1 MSALKYW
8 LWLSAAN
15 VSIRTKWAV
24 IEHFQDAELAFN
36 APDGELEKLGIGS
49 KELQALEQRELKR
62 AARIESVC
70 RSKGID
76 IICFTDPHYP
86 KRLKNISC
94 PPVVLYAKGR
104 LPGIDNN
111 APIAIIGTR
120 KASIYGLNMAKRM
133 AYEVCDCGC
142 PLVSLVNGPIDEA
155 ALKGAMLCDASCVGV
170 LASSLDEESR
180 RIEDIAARGAVISE
194 IAPGTESQ
202 KHHFKDRNRI
212 AAGLSVGVLVIEAPE
227 KSGTKYFCEEA
238 AEQGKEIFALPG
250 NADAENSKGTLALI
264 KEGAKLVTRGYEVAE
279 EFKALYPDKLKI
291 KTEYNMPQEIK
302 EREDMSMKTEAD
314 PIPVDKPAGKAY
326 IDLKDQLS
334 SLSEEQLKIISSI
347 EPPSSHIDDI
357 IERSGLPTA
366 KVLGQ
371 LTMLELKGFVR
382 REPGRRFS
390 VKTSKK

>member
-15 VSIRTKWAV
+15 VSIKTRWLLV
-24 IEHFQDAELAFN
+24 EHFGDAEAAFM
-36 APDGELEKLGIGS
+36 APDGEFEKLGISG
-49 KELQALEQRELKR
+49 RELKELEKRELQR
-62 AARIESVC
+62 AGEIESVC

-76 IICFTDPHYP
+76 MVSFNDPSYP
-86 KRLKNISC
+86 KRLKNIAY
-94 PPVVLYAKGR
+94 PPIVMYVRGR
-104 LPGIDNN
+104 LPNVDEN

-120 KASIYGLNMAKRM
+120 KASVYGLNMAKRM
-133 AYEVCDCGC
+133 AYEVCDCGAL
-142 PLVSLVNGPIDEA
+142 LVSLVNGPIDEA
-155 ALKGAMLCDASCVGV
+155 AIKGAMLCDGSCIGV
-170 LASSLDEESR
+170 LATSLEENSR
-180 RIEDIAARGAVISE
+180 RLDDLAAKGAVVSE

-238 AEQGKEIFALPG
+238 AEQGKEVFALPG
-250 NADAENSKGTLALI
+250 NADSENSIGTLALI
-264 KEGAKLVTRGYEVAE
+264 KEGAKLVTRGYEVVE

-291 KTEYNMPQEIK
+291 KSEHNMPQEIK
-302 EREDMSMKTEAD
+302 EREDLSQSQVSA
-314 PIPVDKPAGKAY
+314 PVPVDKPVGKAY
-326 IDLKDQLS
+326 IDLKEQLS
-334 SLSEEQLKIISSI
+334 QLSEEQLKIISSI
-347 EPPSSHIDDI
+347 EAPSSHIDDI
-357 IERSGLPTA
+357 IEKSGLPTA

-371 LTMLELKGFVR
+371 LTMLELKGYVR